1 MASNHTPLPHSEV
14 ISLVED
20 RLGMSLF
27 DALRWLK
34 RKFGKTSGMTLAEL
48 EAVID
53 TELKRWRALG
63 LGTPEVTGFENDG
76 PSLSL

>member
-1 MASNHTPLPHSEV
+1 MASNHSPLPHSEA

-20 RLGMSLF
+20 RLGMSFF
-27 DALRWLK
+27 DALKWLR
-34 RKFGKTSGMTLAEL
+34 RKFGKASGMTLDEL

-53 TELKRWRALG
+53 TELKRWRSLG
-63 LGTPEVTGFENDG
+63 LGTPEVTDSENDG